1 MKRSTLLLTT
11 LLISPSLFA
20 GGYRVS
26 LQGQKALGMGHAGVA
41 MSESSETVFFNPAGM
56 SQLEDDFAFT
66 GGITFVDSTIKYQN
80 STTNSSAETDNP
92 VGTPVNFYLTKK
104 YSDKISLG
112 LGLYTPYGNTVKYND
127 DWVGS
132 HLVNNITLKAIY
144 IQPTASYKI
153 NEKYSIGFGPT
164 LVKGEVEFNK
174 NLSSALVDSNG
185 NRSEVTITDSGIT
198 AYGYNIGFLAKL
210 SDSFSWGLSYRSE
223 ITMKA
228 RGGKAKFEN
237 IPTSQQALFTDT
249 TFDANL
255 VLPAELNI
263 GIAFKA
269 SDSTTIAVEVN
280 RAYWSAYKSLD
291 IEFANSVPNSVNA
304 RNYSD
309 ANTIRLGIQHDY
321 NDSLTLRTGA
331 YFDQS
336 PVESG
341 YFSAET
347 PRNNSIGYTFGA
359 SYQMTKNLEL
369 DLSLLVLTFNEID
382 GSYDYILN
390 SDGSTSSFAGTYKS
404 SATTLGFGIN
414 YLF

>member
-1 MKRSTLLLTT
+1 MKRSILLLTT
-11 LLISPSLFA
+11 LLITPSLFA

-26 LQGQKALGMGHAGVA
+26 LQGQKALGMGHVGVA

-66 GGITFVDSTIKYQN
+66 GGISLINSTIKYQN
-80 STTNSSAETDNP
+80 STTNSTAETDNP
-92 VGTPVNFYLTKK
+92 VGTPINLYLTKR
-104 YSDKISLG
+104 YSDKISWG

-144 IQPTASYKI
+144 IQPTISFKMS
-153 NEKYSIGFGPT
+153 EQYSIGFGPT
-164 LVKGEVEFNK
+164 LVNGEVEFNK

-185 NRSEVTITDSGIT
+185 NRSEITISESGIT

-210 SDSFSWGLSYRSE
+210 SSGFSWGISYRSE
-223 ITMKA
+223 VTMEA
-228 RGGKAKFEN
+228 RGGKAKFDN
-237 IPTSQQALFTDT
+237 VPSSSQALFSDT
-249 TFDANL
+249 KFDADL

-263 GIAFKA
+263 GLAFKA
-269 SDSTTIAVEVN
+269 SADTTIAVEIN
-280 RAYWSAYKSLD
+280 KAYWSAYKSLD
-291 IEFANSVPNSVNA
+291 IKFDNSVPTSVNA

-309 ANTIRLGIQHDY
+309 ANTIRLGVQHNY
-321 NDSLTLRTGA
+321 NDDLTLRTGI

-336 PVESG
+336 PVEAG
-341 YFSAET
+341 YFSPET
-347 PRNNSIGYTFGA
+347 PRNNSTGYTFGA

-369 DLSLLVLTFNEID
+369 DLSLLILTFNEID
-382 GSYDYILN
+382 GSYDYIIN

-404 SATTLGFGIN
+404 SATSLGLGIN
-414 YLF
+414 YIF